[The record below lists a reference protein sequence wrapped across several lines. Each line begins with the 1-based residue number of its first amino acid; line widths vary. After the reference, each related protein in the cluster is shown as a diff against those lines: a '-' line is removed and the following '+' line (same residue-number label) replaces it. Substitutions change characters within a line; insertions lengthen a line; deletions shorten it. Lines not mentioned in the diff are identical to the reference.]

1 VRNNNFTQQTNALD
15 VDKHMYVLSTTT
27 VSFGYSCFVGR
38 MAYIEE
44 NLKLL
49 REQQQAGGSRDAT
62 AEADGSG
69 KDEVSDMVKLGEKY
83 KTASKEVKEGS
94 VTASLAMLSAIPEVD
109 LGME

>member
-1 VRNNNFTQQTNALD
+1 MLNF
-15 VDKHMYVLSTTT
+15 
-27 VSFGYSCFVGR
+27 GR

-49 REQQQAGGSRDAT
+49 REQQRAGGSHDAT
-62 AEADGSG
+62 AEEGDG
-69 KDEVSDMVKLGEKY
+69 KDEVGDMVKFGDKY
-83 KTASKEVKEGS
+83 KTTSKELKEGS

>member
-1 VRNNNFTQQTNALD
+1 MLNL
-15 VDKHMYVLSTTT
+15 
-27 VSFGYSCFVGR
+27 GR

-49 REQQQAGGSRDAT
+49 REQQRAGGSHDAT
-62 AEADGSG
+62 AEEGGSG
-69 KDEVSDMVKLGEKY
+69 KDEVSDMVKFGEKY
-83 KTASKEVKEGS
+83 KTTSKELKEGS